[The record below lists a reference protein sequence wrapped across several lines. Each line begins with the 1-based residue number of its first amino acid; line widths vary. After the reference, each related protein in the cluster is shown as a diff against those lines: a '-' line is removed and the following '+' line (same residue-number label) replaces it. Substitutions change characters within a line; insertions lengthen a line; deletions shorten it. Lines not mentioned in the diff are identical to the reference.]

1 MGMFYNTVLKM
12 REHGRHLKASEKPVA
27 PAKPKAEAKKPKETV
42 VEKPKE
48 AEVKKP
54 KETAVKKNDK
64 GTDSES

>member
-27 PAKPKAEAKKPKETV
+27 PAKPKAEVK
-42 VEKPKE
+42 KPKE